1 MDDVLVF
8 QDLPHV
14 YPSMLGTTH
23 RQSVDNICQPAC
35 ARHMLSKCSTHC
47 VPVCICGGTLQCIA
61 LGVVWK
67 KNSQWILDCAHK
79 RANKGEEARGSKI
92 VKVTIDTPVLSRLV
106 RIALACQN
114 EAKLLK
120 SRFI

>member
-1 MDDVLVF
+1 MHS
-8 QDLPHV
+8 LPCWDRLTD
-14 YPSMLGTTH
+14 SLQTTYASLPARVICCQNAAH
-23 RQSVDNICQPAC
+23 TVCQSV
-35 ARHMLSKCSTHC
+35 SVVGHC
-47 VPVCICGGTLQCIA
+47 NA

-67 KNSQWILDCAHK
+67 KNSQWILDCTHK